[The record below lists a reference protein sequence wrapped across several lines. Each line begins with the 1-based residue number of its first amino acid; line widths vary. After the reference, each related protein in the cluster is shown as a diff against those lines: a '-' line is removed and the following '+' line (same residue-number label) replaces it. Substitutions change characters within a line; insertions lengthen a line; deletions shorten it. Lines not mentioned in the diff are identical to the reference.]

1 MLRSR
6 YRRITFYF
14 ARVIASLFWW
24 DILLFNLGFKRWARR
39 TRHERLRRIAVSY
52 RKLAIEMGG
61 VLIKAGQF
69 LSARVDVLPEVVTN
83 ELTGLQDEVP
93 PEDFDEIRRMAEAE
107 LGGPLSQY
115 FEFFETEPMAAASL
129 GQVHRALLKANPEP
143 GADSANSE
151 GEPTFKGRV
160 VVKIQRPR
168 IEQIIQTDIAALR
181 TVGRWIRRYKP
192 ISRRANV
199 PALLGEFER
208 ILYEEIDYLAEGRNA
223 ETFGVNFANRPDV
236 CVPRVFWPQTTRRVL
251 TLEDVFAIKITDY
264 DAISAAGVARGEV
277 ARRLFDVYM
286 EQIFKHEI
294 FHADPHPGNLF
305 VCPAEDG
312 NWQLT
317 FVDFGMVGRVPPK
330 MRAGLREGVI
340 GAGMQDT
347 ARLLRAYQLLG
358 VLLPQADTGLIE
370 KIDQA
375 LFDRF
380 GGKSMGELSQIDHA
394 EIRELANEF
403 RELIYDMPFQLP
415 EDLILLGRCVAILSG
430 MCTGLNPDFNVWDAI
445 APVTKELIAEETVG
459 GWEFWRDEAV
469 DLLKTGLVLPKR
481 LERTLALIEKGQMQ
495 VRVPELSDHLRRLE
509 VGLARLMAAL
519 VFSALL
525 MGGIQVYLAGEMRLG
540 GVLLGGAA
548 LALLWAFLRRPRRR

>member
-1 MLRSR
+1 MLRTR
-6 YRRITFYF
+6 YRRITFFF
-14 ARVIASLFWW
+14 ARVIAHIFWW
-24 DILLFNLGFKRWARR
+24 DILLYNLGFKRWARR
-39 TRHERLRRIAVSY
+39 TRPERLRRIAVSY

-83 ELTGLQDEVP
+83 ELSGLQDEVP
-93 PEDFDEIRRMAEAE
+93 PEDFDEIRRLAEAE

-115 FEFFETEPMAAASL
+115 FEFFDTEPLAAASL
-129 GQVHRALLKANPEP
+129 GQVHRALLKTNPETET
-143 GADSANSE
+143 DSANP
-151 GEPTFKGRV
+151 GDEPIFNGRV

-199 PALLGEFER
+199 PALLNEFER

-223 ETFGVNFANRPDV
+223 ETFAANFANHPEV

-264 DAISAAGVARGEV
+264 EAITAAGVARSEV
-277 ARRLFDVYM
+277 AQRLFDVYL
-286 EQIFKHEI
+286 EQIFKHEF

-305 VCPAEDG
+305 VCPGEDG
-312 NWQLT
+312 DWQLT
-317 FVDFGMVGRVPPK
+317 FVDFGMVGRVPPN

-340 GAGMQDT
+340 GAGMQDA
-347 ARLLRAYQLLG
+347 ARLLKAYQLLG
-358 VLLPQADTGLIE
+358 VLLPHADTQLIE
-370 KIDQA
+370 KADQVM
-375 LFDRF
+375 FERF
-380 GGKSMGELSQIDHA
+380 GGKSMGELAKIDHA
-394 EIRELANEF
+394 EIRELAAEF
-403 RELIYDMPFQLP
+403 RELIYAMPFQLP

-430 MCTGLNPDFNVWDAI
+430 MCTGLDPDFNLWEAI
-445 APVTKELIAEETVG
+445 APVTKALVAEETIG

-509 VGLARLMAAL
+509 AGLARLTAAL
-519 VFSALL
+519 VFLALL
-525 MGGIQVYLAGEMRLG
+525 MAGIQVYLAGEVMLG
-540 GVLLGGAA
+540 GGLLVGAL
-548 LALLWAFLRRPRRR
+548 LALLWAVLRRPRRR